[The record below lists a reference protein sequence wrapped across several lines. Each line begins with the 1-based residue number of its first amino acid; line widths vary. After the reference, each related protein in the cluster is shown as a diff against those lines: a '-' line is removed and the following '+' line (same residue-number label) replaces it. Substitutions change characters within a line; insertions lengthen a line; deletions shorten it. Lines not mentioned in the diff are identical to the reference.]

1 MVSGIAINI
10 YVKNAISPVILKVA
24 VPQYS
29 TASRHPVNDK
39 RAALWHTNL
48 RFDCNCTIQDFIQP
62 MYDVIPAIYLGI
74 DVAIDDKGKFYII
87 EINKAPGLEMF
98 VRDNGLEPIV
108 EMQKYI
114 INDQQN
120 EQQRNQNSN
129 TK

>member
-1 MVSGIAINI
+1 MGNLSPLHWENSHTILINDSELI
-10 YVKNAISPVILKVA
+10 N
-24 VPQYS
+24 
-29 TASRHPVNDK
+29 
-39 RAALWHTNL
+39 
-48 RFDCNCTIQDFIQP
+48 TIQDFIQP